1 VIKATQLKKDY
12 SQENNNN
19 FEEDVEWL
27 EKFIDN
33 HILHYR
39 DTLLN
44 GKRIDISEGIHL
56 SDPPY
61 LIEYR
66 SQDLKNTIKD
76 TIKGRIISKNN
87 FLNALNILQEKYK
100 KSGWKISLKGYEY
113 PSMGIKYLSI
123 KKHRNFWKSLFSK
136 NRKEYSSILDEME
149 KKYS

>member
-1 VIKATQLKKDY
+1 MVIEATQLKKDY

-44 GKRIDISEGIHL
+44 DKRIDISEGIHL

-100 KSGWKISLKGYEY
+100 KSGWKISLKCYDR
-113 PSMGIKYLSI
+113 PSLMIKYLSI
-123 KKHRNFWKSLFSK
+123 KNTGIFGNLYFQKIEKNILLF
-136 NRKEYSSILDEME
+136 
-149 KKYS
+149 